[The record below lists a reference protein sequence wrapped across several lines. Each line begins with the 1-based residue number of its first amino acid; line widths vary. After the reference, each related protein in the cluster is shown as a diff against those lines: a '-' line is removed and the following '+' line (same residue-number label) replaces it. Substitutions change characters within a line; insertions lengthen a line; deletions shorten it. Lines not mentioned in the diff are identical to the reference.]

1 MNLFDRN
8 WWSELMERLQVPYR
22 LIIRNDETLEERAS
36 FRLSMLNVY
45 VLLSTVVVIVAASVI
60 LLIAYTPVKRYIP
73 GYGSGGDA
81 GREIVRLKREMNRL
95 ENELEAQEEYM
106 DNIRKVL
113 VGDLET
119 LEDVQAPKL
128 SKDTEKAASE
138 VKPSEADRQVRQ
150 EAELDRLG
158 NIMQQDRAKGFSGEG
173 RSLEQLFFVPPVR
186 GEVSSVFAQD
196 KTHYGI
202 DIVAPRNTAVK
213 ATMDGY
219 VFFSDWTLET
229 GNTIG
234 IQHDFNVISFYKHNA
249 QLLKKAGNYVR
260 AGEAIAIIGNT
271 GTQSSGPHLHFEI
284 WNRGKAV
291 DPADYVMF

>member
-113 VGDLET
+113 V
-119 LEDVQAPKL
+119 
-128 SKDTEKAASE
+128 
-138 VKPSEADRQVRQ
+138 
-150 EAELDRLG
+150 
-158 NIMQQDRAKGFSGEG
+158 
-173 RSLEQLFFVPPVR
+173 
-186 GEVSSVFAQD
+186 
-196 KTHYGI
+196 
-202 DIVAPRNTAVK
+202 
-213 ATMDGY
+213 
-219 VFFSDWTLET
+219 
-229 GNTIG
+229 
-234 IQHDFNVISFYKHNA
+234 
-249 QLLKKAGNYVR
+249 
-260 AGEAIAIIGNT
+260 
-271 GTQSSGPHLHFEI
+271 
-284 WNRGKAV
+284 
-291 DPADYVMF
+291 